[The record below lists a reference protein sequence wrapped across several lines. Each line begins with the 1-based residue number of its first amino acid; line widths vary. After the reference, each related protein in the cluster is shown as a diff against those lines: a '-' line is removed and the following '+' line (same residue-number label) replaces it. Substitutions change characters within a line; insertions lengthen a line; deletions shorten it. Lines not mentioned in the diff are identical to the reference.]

1 VTAAEFEACSG
12 ERDEA
17 RGGYPGSRGNDGEH
31 ASARTD
37 VLPHR
42 ISNVPRRRPDDLART
57 AGPAGSGVVDGW
69 LVIDTVI
76 TAMLRETMPDAE
88 VRVYDMT
95 GTLDHL
101 EVFVRTKAFQGVS
114 PLDRHRMVEK
124 ALAPAR
130 ADGRIHALQIR
141 TATPE
146 DTNG

>member
-1 VTAAEFEACSG
+1 M
-12 ERDEA
+12 
-17 RGGYPGSRGNDGEH
+17 
-31 ASARTD
+31 
-37 VLPHR
+37 
-42 ISNVPRRRPDDLART
+42 SNVPHWRPDDLARA
-57 AGPAGSGVVDGW
+57 AGPAAPGVVDGW
-69 LVIDTVI
+69 LVIDAVI
-76 TAMLRETMPDAE
+76 TTMLRETMPDAE

-95 GTLDHL
+95 GTMDHL
-101 EVFVRTKAFQGVS
+101 EVFVKTKAFQGVS